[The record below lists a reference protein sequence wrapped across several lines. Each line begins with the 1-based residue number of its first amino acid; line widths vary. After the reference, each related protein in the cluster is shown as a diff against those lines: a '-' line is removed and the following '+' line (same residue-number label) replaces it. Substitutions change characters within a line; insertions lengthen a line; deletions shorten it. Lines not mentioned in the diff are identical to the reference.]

1 MIRNR
6 FADLLRPKVWKETSY
21 LLLDIFVGAAYFSVI
36 VTMLSL
42 SLGLLVVVVGV
53 ALFAGT
59 VAFGR
64 VVISAEAARAKA
76 LLDYDL
82 PRFPTAHDGSGA
94 WAKLKAAMADE
105 AGWRGLIYGCG
116 LLFWGCVSSVAAL
129 TLWAVALGGT
139 SFPLWAWSVSDGPFS
154 GGYRLTGVGLAT
166 YNAATFGVG
175 LVTLYFT
182 PSLIGLLATVDKA
195 VLRMLLAPDQQA
207 VLARRVEQLT
217 ESRDAS
223 VESSASELRRIE
235 RDLHDGAQQRLVGL
249 AMDLGLA
256 KERLARGEDP
266 VRAAELVA
274 RAHEEAKLAISEL
287 RDLVRGI
294 QPSILSEQGLDPAL
308 SALAARCP
316 VPVEVDVQLASR
328 PVASVESAAY
338 FVVAEA
344 LANIAKHA
352 EATRAWVRVLGTAQ
366 LLSVEVGDD
375 GRGGAVSHAGGGL
388 AGLDDRVRA
397 VEGCLRVSSPPG
409 GPTVLLAEL
418 PCAS

>member
-1 MIRNR
+1 
-6 FADLLRPKVWKETSY
+6 
-21 LLLDIFVGAAYFSVI
+21 
-36 VTMLSL
+36 
-42 SLGLLVVVVGV
+42 
-53 ALFAGT
+53 
-59 VAFGR
+59 
-64 VVISAEAARAKA
+64 
-76 LLDYDL
+76 
-82 PRFPTAHDGSGA
+82 
-94 WAKLKAAMADE
+94 
-105 AGWRGLIYGCG
+105 
-116 LLFWGCVSSVAAL
+116 
-129 TLWAVALGGT
+129 
-139 SFPLWAWSVSDGPFS
+139 VSDGPFS

-397 VEGCLRVSSPPG
+397 VEGRLRVSSPAG